1 MAKQADNTAR
11 QDEREA
17 SLYPIRT
24 VSTLTGV
31 NTVTL
36 RAWERRYGLIRP
48 TRTASGHRL
57 YTQAQIDLINRVLV
71 LLDKGIAISQV
82 RAALDST
89 VEPQAPGEAQAGPWQ
104 RYLERMVSAI
114 VRFDE
119 NGLEESY
126 NEALSLYPVDMV
138 TRHLLLP
145 LLTEL
150 GQRWETAEGSIA
162 EEHFFGVYLRNK
174 LGARFHHRARG
185 NTGPRLLLACLPG
198 ELHEIGVLLFALS
211 AHDNGFRI
219 ARQRISHSAAWR
231 QHAARRLAGRGAAR
245 RDRCHRAVRLDRT
258 GTGAAA
264 RAASQISRRGTRS
277 GLRRRSDLGQTSRRD
292 RRGRRRSA
300 RLRYRAWHSPASRNH
315 RLASRNHRLVHLPDT
330 PFLSPIWRTP

>member
-17 SLYPIRT
+17 S
-24 VSTLTGV
+24 
-31 NTVTL
+31 
-36 RAWERRYGLIRP
+36 RRYGLIRP

-150 GQRWETAEGSIA
+150 GKRWETAEGSIA

-174 LGARFHHRARG
+174 LGARFHHRAHG

-219 ARQRISHSAAWR
+219 VLLGANMPLADLPAVVRRAEIDAIVLSGSIEPEPELLPERFPKLVAEARVPVCVGGLTSVRHRDAIVEAGAVPLGSDIEHGI
-231 QHAARRLAGRGAAR
+231 RRLREITA
-245 RDRCHRAVRLDRT
+245 
-258 GTGAAA
+258 
-264 RAASQISRRGTRS
+264 
-277 GLRRRSDLGQTSRRD
+277 
-292 RRGRRRSA
+292 
-300 RLRYRAWHSPASRNH
+300 
-315 RLASRNHRLVHLPDT
+315 
-330 PFLSPIWRTP
+330 

>member
-1 MAKQADNTAR
+1 MAKQPADTAR

-211 AHDNGFRI
+211 THDNGFRI
-219 ARQRISHSAAWR
+219 VLLGANMPLEDLPAVVRRAEIDAIVLSGSIEPEPELLPERLPKLVAEARVPVCVGGLTSVRHRDAIVAGGAVPLGSDIEHGI
-231 QHAARRLAGRGAAR
+231 RRLREITA
-245 RDRCHRAVRLDRT
+245 
-258 GTGAAA
+258 
-264 RAASQISRRGTRS
+264 
-277 GLRRRSDLGQTSRRD
+277 
-292 RRGRRRSA
+292 
-300 RLRYRAWHSPASRNH
+300 
-315 RLASRNHRLVHLPDT
+315 
-330 PFLSPIWRTP
+330 